1 MIHVLASSDGPIF
14 PITTSLA
21 GCREGSY
28 TTRLYKP
35 QENLC
40 HSAWDITPP
49 FIGSLTLRL
58 FLLCYLFTSGT
69 KSKG

>member
-1 MIHVLASSDGPIF
+1 MIHVSALSDGPIF

-40 HSAWDITPP
+40 HSAWDITPTLHRVTNTAIISLLP
-49 FIGSLTLRL
+49 FYIWN
-58 FLLCYLFTSGT
+58 
-69 KSKG
+69 KI

>member
-1 MIHVLASSDGPIF
+1 MTHVLASSDGPIF

-35 QENLC
+35 QENIC
-40 HSAWDITPP
+40 HSAWDITP
-49 FIGSLTLRL
+49 TLHRATNTAIISP
-58 FLLCYLFTSGT
+58 LLPIYIW
-69 KSKG
+69 KKI